1 MLNAINEINWIG
13 VFLGTVTNFF
23 LGGLWFTALFAK
35 LYAIALGKENEPKQK
50 PAPIYL
56 IGPLFCGLI
65 TTFTLA
71 ILFRILKIDSLGNAI
86 SIGTLVGFG
95 FLATTTINTAINP
108 NIPRPLLYG
117 FVSGLFFVVSTILV
131 SIILFKFM

>member
-1 MLNAINEINWIG
+1 MLHTINEVSWVG
-13 VFLGTVTNFF
+13 VLAGTIVNFL
-23 LGGLWFTALFAK
+23 LGGVWFTVLFAK
-35 LYAIALGKENEPKQK
+35 LYAAALGKENEPKQK

-56 IGPLFCGLI
+56 IGPLICGWI

-71 ILFRILKIDSLGNAI
+71 ILFRILKIDSLGGAI
-86 SIGTLVGFG
+86 HIGVLVGFG
-95 FLATTTINTAINP
+95 FLATTTTNTAINP

-131 SIILFKFM
+131 SITLFNFV